1 MHATVNG
8 HVTIRAFF
16 GEIDGDRNLRVTREG
31 NDADSVVQQVFD
43 ELVDRGAMELLK

>member
-31 NDADSVVQQVFD
+31 NDADAVVQQVFD